1 MQPPKIW
8 REKRQRYLGLGI
20 ECTECSSKTFPF
32 SQQCPKCSSMN
43 VKEYKISNS
52 GKIIHFAQVSQT
64 AKEMMA
70 NVPYVIGIVELDRI
84 EPDKI
89 LLGVGF
95 FNPVINLLGNGHGF
109 CILLLVIQGICRA
122 RILVIE
128 IELGTLQRLSGDH
141 RPDPC
146 LQRNVESFLLEKDI
160 GEFREQELLR
170 KVLTANNEA
179 FFPGNGSARK

>member
-52 GKIIHFAQVSQT
+52 GKLIHFAQVSQT

-70 NVPYVIGIVELDRI
+70 NVPYVIGIVELD
-84 EPDKI
+84 D
-89 LLGVGF
+89 
-95 FNPVINLLGNGHGF
+95 
-109 CILLLVIQGICRA
+109 GIRVTGQITDTNYSELKEGMRVRMVL
-122 RILVIE
+122 RILA
-128 IELGTLQRLSGDH
+128 
-141 RPDPC
+141 
-146 LQRNVESFLLEKDI
+146 KD
-160 GEFREQELLR
+160 GEQGLIRYGF
-170 KVLTANNEA
+170 KFVPAD
-179 FFPGNGSARK
+179 